1 MKLIKKIKLI
11 IYDSRKLQ
19 TQKNTR
25 RLHWKHVA
33 DEFNSSKNVLE
44 MKSGHICKERWKN
57 CLQRKYEKYS
67 KLQLIYIIIFFLRA
81 HWTQQEDLLIL
92 QYVLENGSK
101 WSKIT
106 HLLKNRTE
114 HCIKNRF
121 FGILSKFVT
130 LTQRKIKKEFNYL
143 ESNFLRSMIS
153 QYNSLSCEH
162 KSEKKETE
170 ADVLNVSNNSNSLEH
185 ELNTQGAEF
194 ISKGIR
200 SKEEEEKMYAMLN
213 LD

>member
-1 MKLIKKIKLI
+1 
-11 IYDSRKLQ
+11 
-19 TQKNTR
+19 
-25 RLHWKHVA
+25 
-33 DEFNSSKNVLE
+33 
-44 MKSGHICKERWKN
+44 
-57 CLQRKYEKYS
+57 
-67 KLQLIYIIIFFLRA
+67 
-81 HWTQQEDLLIL
+81 
-92 QYVLENGSK
+92 
-101 WSKIT
+101 
-106 HLLKNRTE
+106 
-114 HCIKNRF
+114 
-121 FGILSKFVT
+121 
-130 LTQRKIKKEFNYL
+130 
-143 ESNFLRSMIS
+143 MIS